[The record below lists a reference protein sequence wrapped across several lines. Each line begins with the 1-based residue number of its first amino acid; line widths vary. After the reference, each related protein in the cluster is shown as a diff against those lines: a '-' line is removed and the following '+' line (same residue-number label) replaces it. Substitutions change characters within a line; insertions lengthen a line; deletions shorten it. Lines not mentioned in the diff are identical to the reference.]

1 MINPSKM
8 MEAWMSL
15 VSEATRGNTDARE
28 TIRSI
33 TGASMRPDEMVRMM
47 TSLMPPGTAPVQAEA
62 FKEWLEEYW
71 KTIGVVP
78 RYRYLELLERYEE
91 LRLRVEEM
99 ENANRALSPL
109 NTAAQQEEAKKVMG
123 MWGNMMEETFKV
135 QQQLLSSWM
144 SPSSTTQDSESASE
158 SGTDASGKKS

>member
-1 MINPSKM
+1 
-8 MEAWMSL
+8 
-15 VSEATRGNTDARE
+15 
-28 TIRSI
+28 
-33 TGASMRPDEMVRMM
+33 
-47 TSLMPPGTAPVQAEA
+47 
-62 FKEWLEEYW
+62 
-71 KTIGVVP
+71 VP

-123 MWGNMMEETFKV
+123 LWGNMMEETFKV

-158 SGTDASGKKS
+158 SDTDTSGKKS